1 MLSKQSHIHLTPFQ
15 LMSHSYLYQIKRTA
29 EADYHLL
36 LKHGR
41 GDDVR
46 YGEYQHFVFCT
57 LLLTIVYLSPR
68 AKNSPPDC
76 FLNALSNPVTFL
88 SRPNKKDCRSSPFY
102 LVEVTGFEPA
112 TSSSRTKRATK
123 LRHTSKKTAPI
134 VSGPLAAELGFEPR
148 HTESES
154 AVLPLH
160 NSALHFYYYNQK
172 TESVKCFY
180 EIF

>member
-15 LMSHSYLYQIKRTA
+15 LLSHSYLYQIKRTA

-123 LRHTSKKTAPI
+123 LRHTSK
-134 VSGPLAAELGFEPR
+134 
-148 HTESES
+148 
-154 AVLPLH
+154 
-160 NSALHFYYYNQK
+160 NSAPK
-172 TESVKCFY
+172 
-180 EIF
+180 IFGAFGCGTRIRTQTYRVRVCCATLTQFRTALLLL